1 VVVEEVVVAEEVVEV
16 EEEELALQAQGRL
29 ERLGR
34 PFLCC
39 RTGDDAFL
47 WGNNGGDLL
56 AGGHRLDGR

>member
-1 VVVEEVVVAEEVVEV
+1 VLVVVEGEGEGEGA
-16 EEEELALQAQGRL
+16 EEELALQAQGRL

-39 RTGDDAFL
+39 RTGDDEFPS
-47 WGNNGGDLL
+47 GNNGVDLL